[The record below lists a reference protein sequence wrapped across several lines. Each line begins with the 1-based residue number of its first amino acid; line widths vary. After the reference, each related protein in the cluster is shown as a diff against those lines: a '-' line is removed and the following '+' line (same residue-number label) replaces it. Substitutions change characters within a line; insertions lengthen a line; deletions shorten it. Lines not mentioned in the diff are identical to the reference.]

1 MASCCCCCI
10 GHKRTRDQDW
20 AVERGEC
27 SVKLLVIIIVIGLD
41 FTPLCVWVQALAEV
55 RVTKPLYTQE
65 PNVCWMKIIVCVAE
79 CFKEGLTST

>member
-1 MASCCCCCI
+1 MASCCCCCT

-27 SVKLLVIIIVIGLD
+27 SVKLLVIVIGLD

-55 RVTKPLYTQE
+55 RVTKPLCTQE
-65 PNVCWMKIIVCVAE
+65 PNGCWVKIIVCVAE